1 MLDVEMATN
10 TGGEPD
16 WKRAEKQEKLAD
28 DSHVDVGGAA
38 ESISRKPV
46 GRAPR
51 QAAHERADADA
62 ACEPSVMS
70 PHSALVFERKSKIRD
85 CKHHSGKKYC
95 DANKSKCGIP

>member
-1 MLDVEMATN
+1 MKKGRDARKMAN
-10 TGGEPD
+10 
-16 WKRAEKQEKLAD
+16 

-51 QAAHERADADA
+51 QAAHERAAADA

-95 DANKSKCGIP
+95 DRSKSNCGIR